1 VNVSEKEQW
10 WRLALAS
17 FQERLGYSFVNIATL
32 EEALTHASFA
42 HEAGLPFFNERLE
55 FLGDAVLELVVS
67 AGLFNEYTHEDE
79 GVLTRYRANLVCK
92 DALSAWGTS
101 MEIPRLVRLGKG
113 LVHQGANASIIA
125 DASEAVFG
133 AVFFDGGYEAASQ
146 VILRYLFFQSKSNAY
161 DEKQDPKSLLQEET
175 QKRGL
180 GQPQYKVVSSEGP
193 SHMPLFTVQLSI
205 GDHFKA
211 VGRGHSIKMAESKVA
226 QQVLT
231 QTELWCKND
240 IDGGP

>member
-1 VNVSEKEQW
+1 M
-10 WRLALAS
+10 
-17 FQERLGYSFVNIATL
+17 
-32 EEALTHASFA
+32 
-42 HEAGLPFFNERLE
+42 
-55 FLGDAVLELVVS
+55 GDAVLELVVS

-146 VILRYLFFQSKSNAY
+146 VILRYLFFSLKVMRMMKNKIQSLFYK
-161 DEKQDPKSLLQEET
+161 KKPKKEDWGNLNTKLYHQKVLLICPFL
-175 QKRGL
+175 R
-180 GQPQYKVVSSEGP
+180 
-193 SHMPLFTVQLSI
+193 
-205 GDHFKA
+205 
-211 VGRGHSIKMAESKVA
+211 
-226 QQVLT
+226 
-231 QTELWCKND
+231 CN
-240 IDGGP
+240 